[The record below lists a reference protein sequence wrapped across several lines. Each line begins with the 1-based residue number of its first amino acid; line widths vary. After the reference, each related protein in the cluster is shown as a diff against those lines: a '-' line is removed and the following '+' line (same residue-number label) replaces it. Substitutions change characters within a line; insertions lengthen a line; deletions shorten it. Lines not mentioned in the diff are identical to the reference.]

1 MTAGGNPPSGSRP
14 PGMPPRP
21 GGSSATAQPP
31 AERPAPRPAPVAP
44 SPTSAPVAESK
55 EVDPRVARLLPVD
68 FCRKNRVVL
77 LHESPAGAVL
87 GMVNPQDQALV
98 TTVEQRIARRV
109 KPIAMRPWDIEQ
121 ALNQVFATKV
131 DASSADL
138 RVEVR
143 PLRRDT
149 RISAV
154 DLASGILG
162 DALFYGCTDIHL
174 ERFPDGVEIRYR
186 VDGIMH
192 GVSTPV
198 TPPVYAEV
206 ISRLKVVAEL
216 DVAEHRTAQD
226 GRFTILAVQGN
237 EQRMVDVRVT
247 ILPGPD
253 GEEAV
258 LRMLDPG
265 RVVLDLTSIGMEA
278 EDVKLINHLI
288 RNPEGMIIVAGP
300 TGSGKTTTLYSCLG
314 DIADGTRKVVTAE
327 DPIEYRL
334 PKINQKQAGP
344 KASLAELARA
354 FLRADPDV
362 ILIGEI
368 RDEETAMLAA
378 RAAQTGHLVFTTLHL
393 DQAINAPNRLHTLGL
408 AYETI
413 GPALLCVIAQRLVRR
428 VCPDCRV
435 KYTPSQELVEM
446 VPGSEKIQELW
457 RGRGCSRCKETGYRG
472 RTGLYEVMYC
482 NEEVGALIQAGA
494 PRVELRA
501 ALKRRGHRSL
511 RQDALRKLSR
521 GVTTL
526 EEIYRVVPKRVLDDN

>member
-1 MTAGGNPPSGSRP
+1 M
-14 PGMPPRP
+14 
-21 GGSSATAQPP
+21 
-31 AERPAPRPAPVAP
+31 
-44 SPTSAPVAESK
+44 K

-77 LHESPAGAVL
+77 IGESPLGTVL

-98 TTVEQRIARRV
+98 TLVEQRIARRV
-109 KPIAMRPWDIEQ
+109 KPTAMRPWDIEQ
-121 ALNQVFATKV
+121 TLNQVFAPKV
-131 DASSADL
+131 DASSADV

-149 RISAV
+149 KISAV
-154 DLASGILG
+154 DLVTAILG

-186 VDGIMH
+186 VDGLMH
-192 GVSTPV
+192 GVTTPI
-198 TPPVYAEV
+198 TPAIYAEV

-226 GRFTILAVQGN
+226 GRFSILAVQGN

-265 RVVLDLTSIGMEA
+265 RVVLDLASIGMEA

-288 RNPEGMIIVAGP
+288 RNPEGLIIVAGP

-435 KYTPSQELVEM
+435 KYMPSQELLEM
-446 VPGSEKIQELW
+446 VPGSEKIGEFW

-501 ALKRRGHRSL
+501 ALKRRAHRSL

-521 GVTTL
+521 GTTTL

>member
-1 MTAGGNPPSGSRP
+1 MTGGGNPPSGSRP
-14 PGMPPRP
+14 PGIPPRP
-21 GGSSATAQPP
+21 GGSTATASTP
-31 AERPAPRPAPVAP
+31 ERTPTRATPTPSPSPAPAVEP
-44 SPTSAPVAESK
+44 K

-77 LHESPAGAVL
+77 IAESPAGTVL
-87 GMVNPQDQALV
+87 GMVNPQDQALITV
-98 TTVEQRIARRV
+98 VEQRIARRV
-109 KPIAMRPWDIEQ
+109 KPTAMRPWDIEQ
-121 ALNQVFATKV
+121 ALNQVFAPKV
-131 DASSADL
+131 DASSADV
-138 RVEVR
+138 RVDVR

-149 RISAV
+149 KISAV
-154 DLASGILG
+154 DLVTGILG

-186 VDGIMH
+186 VDGLMH
-192 GVSTPV
+192 GVSTPI
-198 TPPVYAEV
+198 TPAIYSEV
-206 ISRLKVVAEL
+206 ISRLKVVAQL

-226 GRFTILAVQGN
+226 GRFSILAVQGN

-247 ILPGPD
+247 VLPGPD

-265 RVVLDLTSIGMEA
+265 RVVLDLASIGMEA

-288 RNPEGMIIVAGP
+288 RNPEGLIIVAGP

-435 KYTPSQELVEM
+435 KYMPSQELLEM
-446 VPGSEKIQELW
+446 VPGSEKIGEFW
-457 RGRGCSRCKETGYRG
+457 HGRGCSRCKETGYRG

-511 RQDALRKLSR
+511 RSDALRKLSR
-521 GVTTL
+521 GITTL